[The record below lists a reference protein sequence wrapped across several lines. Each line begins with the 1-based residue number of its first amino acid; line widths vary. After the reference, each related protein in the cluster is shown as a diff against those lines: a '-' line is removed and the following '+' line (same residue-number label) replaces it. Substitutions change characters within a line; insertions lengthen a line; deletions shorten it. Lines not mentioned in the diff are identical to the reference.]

1 METYDQRK
9 TRSLWLTALAALVAL
24 ILVSWWV
31 LGRSS
36 SSRAPVVAESGG
48 GVDVADSASL
58 PTAVDTYIQFVQGTR
73 ARNAMAVD
81 HAFTATGIR
90 NLAAALEAIASAG
103 GPDVQLELTALREQ
117 ADALQQD
124 LRATDHA
131 DRARELFITLSG
143 LMTSIQ
149 EARFPGIREEVE
161 DVKRTAQGINPA
173 SPLLDQPNAVQAF
186 FDRSAAAV
194 RRMSSAGPA

>member
-1 METYDQRK
+1 METHDQRN
-9 TRSLWLTALAALVAL
+9 TRSLWLTALAALVVL
-24 ILVSWWV
+24 ILLSWWV

-36 SSRAPVVAESGG
+36 SRRAPVVAESSGV
-48 GVDVADSASL
+48 VDVAESATL
-58 PTAVDTYIQFVQGTR
+58 TTAVDAYVQFVQGPR
-73 ARNAMAVD
+73 AHDAMAVD
-81 HAFTATGIR
+81 HTFTVTGIR

-103 GPDVQLELTALREQ
+103 GPDVQRELTALREQ
-117 ADALQQD
+117 AGALQHD
-124 LRATDHA
+124 ARAADHA

-149 EARFPGIREEVE
+149 EARFPAMREEVE
-161 DVKRTAQGINPA
+161 DVRRVAQGIDPA

-194 RRMSSAGPA
+194 RRMSSAGGA